1 MVPGGMGAP
10 PGGASWSPMDAW
22 AFAWKVVTTRFTTV
36 ALPIAIGSVVQS
48 VVGGIVGGIGTA
60 ALTVLQSQG
69 AIDAD
74 AIAVLNLAFQGV
86 STTFGLVI
94 GAFMM
99 GGFVTTALKACRG
112 QPTSFGDVFSGG
124 RYFGRMLVGMI
135 VSFILI
141 AVGMVLCIVPG
152 IIVALGIGLYN
163 MLIVDQD
170 MAGVDAVK
178 KSWEMTKG
186 HKLNIFLFGLIGI
199 GVFLAGVLACGI
211 GAVLV
216 SLPMWWIGITSIYL
230 RIKGENLPTPA

>member
-1 MVPGGMGAP
+1 MIPGGMGAP

-48 VVGGIVGGIGTA
+48 IVGGIVGGIGTA

-199 GVFLAGVLACGI
+199 GVFLAGVLACGV